1 MEIFKDNRDVL
12 DKEFK
17 IELFTK
23 YINRVLRTD
32 YKVEDWAFTLD
43 PIERLFVVRI
53 DYVGNWHSR
62 DMYDLSFDDIDVLRA
77 KFDIYYDGH
86 KKDLE
91 DRWRCYNDKTD
102 NN

>member
-1 MEIFKDNRDVL
+1 MEEFNKNHDMV
-12 DKEFK
+12 FK
-17 IELFTK
+17 IEMFTK
-23 YINRVLRTD
+23 HINKVLRHEDNVENWWFGFD
-32 YKVEDWAFTLD
+32 YA
-43 PIERLFVVRI
+43 ERLFVVRI

-62 DMYDLSFDDIDVLRA
+62 DMYDLSFDDIDTLRA